1 MYKVGIK
8 TRSDRNWV
16 MNGLEFDTEEE
27 AREYGMALE
36 REWTYLTE
44 WTIIMQG
51 AEIGADRII
60 PVPITR
66 INTGKSWV
74 TEP

>member
-8 TRSDRNWV
+8 THSDKNWV

-36 REWTYLTE
+36 REWTYPTE
-44 WTIIMQG
+44 WTIMVQG
-51 AEIGADRII
+51 TGKLI

>member
-8 TRSDRNWV
+8 TRSDRNWI

-44 WTIIMQG
+44 WTIMVQG
-51 AEIGADRII
+51 TNKII

>member
-1 MYKVGIK
+1 
-8 TRSDRNWV
+8 
-16 MNGLEFDTEEE
+16 MNSLEFDTEEE

-44 WTIIMQG
+44 WTIIQKSSGFG
-51 AEIGADRII
+51 AERII